1 MLSSISPISEPEMP
15 PHEREGAARS
25 AVKPPGPNL
34 PGAATAHHEPAPG
47 AADPFHA
54 AFLASTIATKEA
66 RRLADVE
73 FRFVMRFKLRTLPGD
88 DAPMR
93 AAVDRLCKRR
103 RPEIDR
109 AEDAHYRLAT
119 LWNDASDRLCCV
131 GRVYD
136 QPSVALRR
144 LVA

>member
-1 MLSSISPISEPEMP
+1 MP

-47 AADPFHA
+47 AADLFHA
-54 AFLASTIATKEA
+54 AFLASTIATKVRPA
-66 RRLADVE
+66 GSR
-73 FRFVMRFKLRTLPGD
+73 MS
-88 DAPMR
+88 PMR

-103 RPEIDR
+103 RPAIDR

>member
-1 MLSSISPISEPEMP
+1 
-15 PHEREGAARS
+15 
-25 AVKPPGPNL
+25 
-34 PGAATAHHEPAPG
+34 
-47 AADPFHA
+47 
-54 AFLASTIATKEA
+54 
-66 RRLADVE
+66 
-73 FRFVMRFKLRTLPGD
+73 
-88 DAPMR
+88 MR

-103 RPEIDR
+103 RPAIDR